1 MARLIIAAVTGGI
14 LFGKLIL
21 PASLVPALDTIVTY
35 SLAIMVFGVG
45 IDIGTNRAAWR
56 HILSLGWRVLLV
68 PAAVAA
74 GSLLGAGLAAPVLAM
89 PLKEVLAVGAGL
101 GWYSL
106 SGPLIAQIYNAEL
119 GTIAFLAN
127 MSRELLAFV
136 IIPLVA
142 RIAGSVAAIAP
153 GGATAMDS
161 TLPVVTKVTDSK
173 TGLMA
178 FVSGLVLTLVVPVLI
193 PFILT

>member
-1 MARLIIAAVTGGI
+1 
-14 LFGKLIL
+14 
-21 PASLVPALDTIVTY
+21 
-35 SLAIMVFGVG
+35 
-45 IDIGTNRAAWR
+45 
-56 HILSLGWRVLLV
+56 VLLV